1 MPKCSHFIVLL
12 GLSRYLL
19 SIHAVLVSMR
29 DLEMTGSYES
39 GLLLFV
45 AEMSKHLKG
54 TNMFP
59 GTVLSVVSLSVWA
72 RCVTDYF
79 QMIQKMTDDCFLIHH
94 MGFSGSVIHLH
105 LNERDVITQQ
115 KSGFVLYFQDYC
127 KFSRDDDSSSHYVS
141 RFPQFA
147 DWLSLKLGGT
157 DESQWM
163 FVTPFTPAINRQSV
177 SARLIRTR

>member
-1 MPKCSHFIVLL
+1 MPKCSNFIVLL

-59 GTVLSVVSLSVWA
+59 ATVLSVVSLSV
-72 RCVTDYF
+72 
-79 QMIQKMTDDCFLIHH
+79 
-94 MGFSGSVIHLH
+94 
-105 LNERDVITQQ
+105 
-115 KSGFVLYFQDYC
+115 
-127 KFSRDDDSSSHYVS
+127 
-141 RFPQFA
+141 
-147 DWLSLKLGGT
+147 
-157 DESQWM
+157 
-163 FVTPFTPAINRQSV
+163 
-177 SARLIRTR
+177 